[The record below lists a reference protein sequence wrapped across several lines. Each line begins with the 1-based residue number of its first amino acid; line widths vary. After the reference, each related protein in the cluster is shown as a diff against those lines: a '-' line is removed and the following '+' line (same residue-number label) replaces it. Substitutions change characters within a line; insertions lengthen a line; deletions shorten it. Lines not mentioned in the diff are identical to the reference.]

1 MTQPPSVNEQLQQF
15 ADTQQANRWGRY
27 VLLLFVIALLLWASL
42 VPIDSGVPA
51 QGVIGIEQQR
61 QAVQHWQG
69 GIVKK
74 LLVKEGDQ
82 VQQGQLLLALDD
94 TQIRADLQR
103 AEQAYG
109 QYQARLQRLLAERE
123 QRVSLT
129 KTNHVEDDLN
139 TQAALLTAR
148 QQTIALEKQVLS
160 EQITSKKLDI
170 QRQQAITN
178 SRQQQVALLAKEID
192 AHLALIKQGYNGQ
205 ERLLELQREQLEKQD
220 EQQQAQL
227 MSVQLQADIR
237 ELKQQILLK
246 QAQYQQDIE
255 QEMTQVQERLT
266 ELAQQKASL
275 ADRLKHTQIIAPATG
290 MVLSQTIHTQ
300 GGVVSAGQVLMD
312 IVPPQQGFVVDAKV
326 APHLIEKIQLNQTA
340 HIRLVA
346 LNSLNPVVD
355 ATVIYISPDQITP
368 TNNSPAYFAVRLAI
382 NPQSLKSLKYQKI
395 SAGMPA
401 EVLLKT
407 GERTFIRYL
416 AEPLVKTLFFALKES

>member
-27 VLLLFVIALLLWASL
+27 VLLLFVMVLLLWASL

-123 QRVSLT
+123 QRSQL
-129 KTNHVEDDLN
+129 NHNNQLQDNLN

-178 SRQQQVALLAKEID
+178 SRQQ
-192 AHLALIKQGYNGQ
+192 
-205 ERLLELQREQLEKQD
+205 
-220 EQQQAQL
+220 
-227 MSVQLQADIR
+227 
-237 ELKQQILLK
+237 
-246 QAQYQQDIE
+246 
-255 QEMTQVQERLT
+255 
-266 ELAQQKASL
+266 
-275 ADRLKHTQIIAPATG
+275 
-290 MVLSQTIHTQ
+290 
-300 GGVVSAGQVLMD
+300 
-312 IVPPQQGFVVDAKV
+312 
-326 APHLIEKIQLNQTA
+326 
-340 HIRLVA
+340 
-346 LNSLNPVVD
+346 
-355 ATVIYISPDQITP
+355 
-368 TNNSPAYFAVRLAI
+368 
-382 NPQSLKSLKYQKI
+382 
-395 SAGMPA
+395 
-401 EVLLKT
+401 
-407 GERTFIRYL
+407 
-416 AEPLVKTLFFALKES
+416 

>member
-148 QQTIALEKQVLS
+148 QQTITLEKQVLT

-227 MSVQLQADIR
+227 MMVQLQADIR
-237 ELKQQILLK
+237 ELQQQILLR
-246 QAQYQQDIE
+246 QAKYQQDIE

-266 ELAQQKASL
+266 ELEQQKASL
-275 ADRLKHTQIIAPATG
+275 ADRLKHTQIISPATG
-290 MVLSQTIHTQ
+290 MVVSQMIHTQ
-300 GGVVSAGQVLMD
+300 GGVINAGQVLMD

-326 APHLIEKIQLNQTA
+326 APHLIEKIQLNQLA

-346 LNSLNPVVD
+346 LNSLNPVVE
-355 ATVIYISPDQITP
+355 AKVIYISPDQITP
-368 TNNSPAYFAVRLAI
+368 TNNSPAYFAVRLVI

-407 GERTFIRYL
+407 GERTFIHYL
-416 AEPLVKTLFFALKES
+416 AEPLLKTLFFALKEA

>member
-27 VLLLFVIALLLWASL
+27 MLLLFVMALLLWASL

-69 GIVKK
+69 GIVKQ

-123 QRVSLT
+123 QRVALT
-129 KTNHVEDDLN
+129 KTNHVEDNLN

-237 ELKQQILLK
+237 ELQQQILLK

-266 ELAQQKASL
+266 ELEQQKASL

-300 GGVVSAGQVLMD
+300 GGVVNAGQVLMD

-368 TNNSPAYFAVRLAI
+368 TNNNPAYFAVRLAI
-382 NPQSLKSLKYQKI
+382 HPQSLKSLKYQKI
-395 SAGMPA
+395 SAGMPVD
-401 EVLLKT
+401 VLLKT

>member
-69 GIVKK
+69 GIVKQ

-129 KTNHVEDDLN
+129 KTNHVEDNFN

-148 QQTIALEKQVLS
+148 QQTITLEKQVLT
-160 EQITSKKLDI
+160 EQITSKKFDI

-227 MSVQLQADIR
+227 MSIQLQADIR
-237 ELKQQILLK
+237 ELQQQILLR
-246 QAQYQQDIE
+246 QAKYQQDIE

-266 ELAQQKASL
+266 ELEQQKASL
-275 ADRLKHTQIIAPATG
+275 ADRLKHTQIISPATG
-290 MVLSQTIHTQ
+290 MVVSQMIHTQ
-300 GGVVSAGQVLMD
+300 GGVINAGQVLMD
-312 IVPPQQGFVVDAKV
+312 IVPPQQTLMVDAKV
-326 APHLIEKIQLNQTA
+326 APHLIEKVQLQQIA

-346 LNSLNPVVD
+346 LDSLNPVVEGK
-355 ATVIYISPDQITP
+355 VVYISPDQITP
-368 TNNSPAYFAVRLAI
+368 TNNSPAYFAVRLVI

-416 AEPLVKTLFFALKES
+416 AEPLVKTLFFALKEA

>member
-1 MTQPPSVNEQLQQF
+1 MTQPPSVNQQLQQF

-61 QAVQHWQG
+61 QSVQHWQG
-69 GIVKK
+69 GIVKQ

-123 QRVSLT
+123 QRSQIHT
-129 KTNHVEDDLN
+129 QDNLN
-139 TQAALLTAR
+139 TQAALLIAR
-148 QQTIALEKQVLS
+148 QQTIALEKQVLT

-170 QRQQAITN
+170 QRQQAIAN

-237 ELKQQILLK
+237 ELQQQILLK

-266 ELAQQKASL
+266 ELEQQKASL
-275 ADRLKHTQIIAPATG
+275 ADRLKHTQVIAPATG
-290 MVLSQTIHTQ
+290 MVVSQTIHTQ
-300 GGVVSAGQVLMD
+300 GGVVNAGQVLMD
-312 IVPPQQGFVVDAKV
+312 IVPPQQAFVVDAKV

-346 LNSLNPVVD
+346 LNSLNPVVE
-355 ATVIYISPDQITP
+355 AKVIYISPDQITP
-368 TNNSPAYFAVRLAI
+368 TNNNPAYFAVRLAI
-382 NPQSLKSLKYQKI
+382 NPQSLKSLNYQKI

-401 EVLLKT
+401 DVLLKT
-407 GERTFIRYL
+407 GERTFLHYL
-416 AEPLVKTLFFALKES
+416 AEPLIKTLFFALKES

>member
-129 KTNHVEDDLN
+129 KTNHVEDNLN

>member
-1 MTQPPSVNEQLQQF
+1 MTQPPSVNQQLQQF

-27 VLLLFVIALLLWASL
+27 VLLLFVMVLLLWASL

-129 KTNHVEDDLN
+129 KTNHVEDNFN

-227 MSVQLQADIR
+227 MMVQLQADIR
-237 ELKQQILLK
+237 ELQQQILLR

-266 ELAQQKASL
+266 ELEQQKASL

-300 GGVVSAGQVLMD
+300 GGVVNAGQVLMD
-312 IVPPQQGFVVDAKV
+312 IVPPQQTLMVDAKV
-326 APHLIEKIQLNQTA
+326 APHLIEKVQLNQLA

-346 LNSLNPVVD
+346 LNSLNPVVE
-355 ATVIYISPDQITP
+355 AKVIYISPDQITP

-416 AEPLVKTLFFALKES
+416 AEPLLKTLFFALKET

>member
-1 MTQPPSVNEQLQQF
+1 MTQPPSVNQQLQQF

-123 QRVSLT
+123 QRVSLI
-129 KTNHVEDDLN
+129 KTNHVEDNLN
-139 TQAALLTAR
+139 TQAALLIAR

-227 MSVQLQADIR
+227 MMVQLQADIR
-237 ELKQQILLK
+237 ELQQQILLR
-246 QAQYQQDIE
+246 QAKYQQDIE

-266 ELAQQKASL
+266 ELEQQKASL
-275 ADRLKHTQIIAPATG
+275 ADRLKHTQIISPATG
-290 MVLSQTIHTQ
+290 MVVSQMIHTQ
-300 GGVVSAGQVLMD
+300 GGVINAGQVLMD

-326 APHLIEKIQLNQTA
+326 APHLIEKIQLNQLA

-346 LNSLNPVVD
+346 LNSLNPVVE
-355 ATVIYISPDQITP
+355 AKVIYISPDQITP
-368 TNNSPAYFAVRLAI
+368 TNNSPAYFAVRLVI

-407 GERTFIRYL
+407 GERTFIHYL
-416 AEPLVKTLFFALKES
+416 AEPLLKTLFFALKEA

>member
-1 MTQPPSVNEQLQQF
+1 
-15 ADTQQANRWGRY
+15 
-27 VLLLFVIALLLWASL
+27 
-42 VPIDSGVPA
+42 
-51 QGVIGIEQQR
+51 
-61 QAVQHWQG
+61 
-69 GIVKK
+69 
-74 LLVKEGDQ
+74 
-82 VQQGQLLLALDD
+82 
-94 TQIRADLQR
+94 
-103 AEQAYG
+103 
-109 QYQARLQRLLAERE
+109 
-123 QRVSLT
+123 
-129 KTNHVEDDLN
+129 
-139 TQAALLTAR
+139 
-148 QQTIALEKQVLS
+148 
-160 EQITSKKLDI
+160 LDI

-300 GGVVSAGQVLMD
+300 GGVVNAGQVLMD

-326 APHLIEKIQLNQTA
+326 APHLIEKIQLNQLA

-368 TNNSPAYFAVRLAI
+368 TNNNPAYFAVRLAI
-382 NPQSLKSLKYQKI
+382 HPQSLKTLKYEKI
-395 SAGMPA
+395 SAGMPVD
-401 EVLLKT
+401 VLLKT

>member
-1 MTQPPSVNEQLQQF
+1 MTQPPSVNQQLQQF

-61 QAVQHWQG
+61 QSVQHWQG
-69 GIVKK
+69 GIVKQ

-123 QRVSLT
+123 QRSQIHT
-129 KTNHVEDDLN
+129 PDNLN
-139 TQAALLTAR
+139 TQAALLIAR
-148 QQTIALEKQVLS
+148 QQTIALEKQVLT

-170 QRQQAITN
+170 QRQLAIKD
-178 SRQQQVALLAKEID
+178 SRQQQVALLSKEID

-237 ELKQQILLK
+237 ELQQQILLK

-266 ELAQQKASL
+266 ELEQQKVSL
-275 ADRLKHTQIIAPATG
+275 ADRLKHTQVIAPATG
-290 MVLSQTIHTQ
+290 MVVSQTIHTQ
-300 GGVVSAGQVLMD
+300 GGVVNAGQVLMD

-326 APHLIEKIQLNQTA
+326 APHLIEKIQLNQMA

-346 LNSLNPVVD
+346 LNSLNPVVE

-368 TNNSPAYFAVRLAI
+368 TNNNPAYFAVRLAI
-382 NPQSLKSLKYQKI
+382 NPQSLKSLNYQKI

-401 EVLLKT
+401 DVLLKT
-407 GERTFIRYL
+407 GERTFLHYL
-416 AEPLVKTLFFALKES
+416 AEPLVKTLFFALKET

>member
-1 MTQPPSVNEQLQQF
+1 MTQPPSVNQQLQQF

-61 QAVQHWQG
+61 QSVQHWQG
-69 GIVKK
+69 GIVKQ

-123 QRVSLT
+123 QRSQIHT
-129 KTNHVEDDLN
+129 QDNLN
-139 TQAALLTAR
+139 TQAALLIAR
-148 QQTIALEKQVLS
+148 QQTIALEKQVLT

-170 QRQQAITN
+170 QRQQAIKD

-237 ELKQQILLK
+237 ELQQQILLK
-246 QAQYQQDIE
+246 QAQYQQDIA

-266 ELAQQKASL
+266 ELEQQKASL
-275 ADRLKHTQIIAPATG
+275 ADRLKHTQVIAPATG
-290 MVLSQTIHTQ
+290 MVVSQTIHTQ
-300 GGVVSAGQVLMD
+300 GGVVNAGQVLMD
-312 IVPPQQGFVVDAKV
+312 IVPPQQTFVVDAKV

-346 LNSLNPVVD
+346 LNSLNPVVE
-355 ATVIYISPDQITP
+355 AKVIYISPDQITP
-368 TNNSPAYFAVRLAI
+368 TNNNPAYFAVRLAI
-382 NPQSLKSLKYQKI
+382 NPQSLKSLNYQKI

-401 EVLLKT
+401 DVLLKT
-407 GERTFIRYL
+407 GERTFLHYL
-416 AEPLVKTLFFALKES
+416 AEPLIKTLFFALKES

>member
-1 MTQPPSVNEQLQQF
+1 MIQPPSVNQQLQEF

-27 VLLLFVIALLLWASL
+27 ILLTFMIALLLWASL

-69 GIVKK
+69 GIVKQ
-74 LLVKEGDQ
+74 LLVKEGDE
-82 VQQGQLLLALDD
+82 VHQGQLLLSLDD

-103 AEQAYG
+103 AEQAYV

-123 QRVSLT
+123 QRTRIQGEDSL
-129 KTNHVEDDLN
+129 H

-148 QQTIALEKQVLS
+148 QQSSTLEKQVLT
-160 EQITSKKLDI
+160 EQIASKKVDI
-170 QRQQAITN
+170 QRQQAIKD
-178 SRQQQVALLAKEID
+178 SRQQQIALLTKEID
-192 AHLALIKQGYNGQ
+192 AHLALIKQGFNGQ
-205 ERLLELQREQLEKQD
+205 ERLLELQRDQLEKQD

-227 MSVQLQADIR
+227 MMVQLQADIR
-237 ELKQQILLK
+237 ELQQQILLR

-266 ELAQQKASL
+266 ELEQQKASL

-300 GGVVSAGQVLMD
+300 GGVVNAGQVLMD
-312 IVPPQQGFVVDAKV
+312 IVPPQQTLMVDAKV
-326 APHLIEKIQLNQTA
+326 APHLIEKVQLNQLA
-340 HIRLVA
+340 NIRLVA
-346 LNSLNPVVD
+346 LNSLNPVVE
-355 ATVIYISPDQITP
+355 AKVIYISPDQITP
-368 TNNSPAYFAVRLAI
+368 TNNSPAYFAVRLVI

-416 AEPLVKTLFFALKES
+416 AEPLLKTLFFALKET